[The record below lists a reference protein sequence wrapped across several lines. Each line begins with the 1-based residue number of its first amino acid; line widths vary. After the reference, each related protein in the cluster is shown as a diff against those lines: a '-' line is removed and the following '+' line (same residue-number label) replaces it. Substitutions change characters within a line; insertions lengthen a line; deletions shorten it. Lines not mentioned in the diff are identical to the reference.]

1 MIQGHIAEL
10 SRRGVIAIGGAD
22 AEKFLNDL
30 VTNDVEAIPPGGAG
44 YGGLLA
50 PQGKIL
56 FDFII
61 FRDGD
66 RFLFDLPRNRLAD
79 FAKRIAFYRLRAK
92 VEIADLGDS
101 HRVFAAWGG
110 RTEPPALGIIA
121 TVDPRIRELGFRGIV
136 AAGTPVAA
144 PGYAT
149 ASESDYDTHRIAL
162 GIPEGAIDFAYGDTF
177 PHDADMDQLGGIAFT
192 KGCYIGQ
199 EVISRMEHR
208 GTARRR
214 IVQVNAATDLPTA
227 GTEIMAGSR
236 PLGTMA
242 SSAGHTGLALIRL
255 DRAKEALDAGT
266 PLTAHDVNVEIRLP
280 EWARFTWPVG
290 EASRPARP

>member
-1 MIQGHIAEL
+1 
-10 SRRGVIAIGGAD
+10 
-22 AEKFLNDL
+22 
-30 VTNDVEAIPPGGAG
+30 
-44 YGGLLA
+44 
-50 PQGKIL
+50 
-56 FDFII
+56 
-61 FRDGD
+61 
-66 RFLFDLPRNRLAD
+66 
-79 FAKRIAFYRLRAK
+79 
-92 VEIADLGDS
+92 
-101 HRVFAAWGG
+101 
-110 RTEPPALGIIA
+110 
-121 TVDPRIRELGFRGIV
+121 DPRIRELGFRGIV

-149 ASESDYDTHRIAL
+149 ASASHYDTHRIAL

-177 PHDADMDQLGGIAFT
+177 PHDADVDQLGGIAFT